1 MPCAGGA
8 RCQRTVSHEA
18 VPGIFD
24 LLAMDGFGIIGTVGF
39 FVPATLLVV
48 IVVGAVVRDRRLAAR
63 EAAAEA
69 YETGLKREEFPARPP
84 AKRTIGLERKKKKMP
99 AKPTTD
105 SAKAMESRGGQR
117 GSMRRR

>member
-1 MPCAGGA
+1 
-8 RCQRTVSHEA
+8 VSHEA

-24 LLAMDGFGIIGTVGF
+24 LLAIDGFGIIGAVGF
-39 FVPATLLVV
+39 FVPAALLIV

-84 AKRTIGLERKKKKMP
+84 AEELSDSKGRKKKMP